1 LEQRRLALLR
11 SRNSLLQQHQSE
23 LTDILRLELLLRVLP
38 MVGKRLMA
46 LKEDMEQQQGAMG
59 LQQEGMVHLRLLSQL
74 QDLWIV
80 SHVMQ

>member
-1 LEQRRLALLR
+1 
-11 SRNSLLQQHQSE
+11 
-23 LTDILRLELLLRVLP
+23 
-38 MVGKRLMA
+38 MA